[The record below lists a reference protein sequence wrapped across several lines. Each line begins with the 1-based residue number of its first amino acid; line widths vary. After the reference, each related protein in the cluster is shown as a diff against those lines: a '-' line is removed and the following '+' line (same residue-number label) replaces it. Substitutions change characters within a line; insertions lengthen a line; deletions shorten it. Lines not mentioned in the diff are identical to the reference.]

1 MTFANSEFVALVKR
15 TRAKFGVGIDEAP
28 ELAFADAEMRR
39 PIAWRISHDPECRR
53 QALHNLKRKGETSF
67 FVEIDGR
74 LRFREAGK
82 GD

>member
-15 TRAKFGVGIDEAP
+15 TRATFGVGIDEAHA
-28 ELAFADAEMRR
+28 LVFADAEMRR
-39 PIAWRISHDPECRR
+39 LIAWRINHDPECRR
-53 QALHNLKRKGETSF
+53 QALHDLKRKGERSF

>member
-1 MTFANSEFVALVKR
+1 MTFAGSEFVALVKR
-15 TRAKFGVGIDEAP
+15 ARAKFGVGIDEAP
-28 ELAFADAEMRR
+28 ELAFSDAEMRR

-53 QALHNLKRKGETSF
+53 QALRDLKRKGETSF
-67 FVEIDGR
+67 FAEIDGR

>member
-1 MTFANSEFVALVKR
+1 MTFASSEFVALVKR
-15 TRAKFGVGIDEAP
+15 KRAKFGVGIDQAP
-28 ELAFADAEMRR
+28 ELVFADAEMRR
-39 PIAWRISHDPECRR
+39 PIAWRIDHDPECRR
-53 QALHNLKRKGETSF
+53 QAHHDLKRKGETSV